1 VTDASGCVTIRPEAA
16 TDAPAIHELLA
27 HAFETPAEA
36 NLVDR
41 LRQDGDLVLALVAT
55 GAAHAV
61 LGHVAFPR
69 LRVESAGREFPVVG
83 LAPLAVA
90 AKHRRQGIGAAL
102 TRAGLD
108 RLRAL
113 GEPLVFVMG
122 NPANYTRF
130 GFAVETARSFTSV
143 YAGPHFMAL
152 RLADGAPSA
161 GAVHYPAA
169 FDGLA

>member
-1 VTDASGCVTIRPEAA
+1 VTGASGGVTIRPEAA
-16 TDAPAIHELLA
+16 ADAPAIHDLLA
-27 HAFETPAEA
+27 HAFETSAEA

-55 GAAHAV
+55 DAVHAV

-122 NPANYTRF
+122 DPDYYTRF
-130 GFAVETARSFTSV
+130 GFALEVAQPFECV
-143 YAGPHFMAL
+143 YAGPYFMAL
-152 RLADGAPSA
+152 RWADTAPRA
-161 GAVHYPAA
+161 GTVRYPAA
-169 FDGLA
+169 FHGLA